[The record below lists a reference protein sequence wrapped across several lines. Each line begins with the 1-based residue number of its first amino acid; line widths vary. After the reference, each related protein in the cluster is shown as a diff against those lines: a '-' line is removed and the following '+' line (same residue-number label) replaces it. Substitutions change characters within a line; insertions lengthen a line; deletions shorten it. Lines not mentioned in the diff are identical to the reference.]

1 MSPAAR
7 LAFCVWAHV
16 AVIWGN
22 DAASNAGTYR
32 ELLEDEHS
40 AADASAAILR
50 HSAGA
55 AVAIAGTRRRLPAL
69 VDHSWY
75 VDG

>member
-1 MSPAAR
+1 
-7 LAFCVWAHV
+7 V

-55 AVAIAGTRRRLPAL
+55 AVAIAGT
-69 VDHSWY
+69 HSWY